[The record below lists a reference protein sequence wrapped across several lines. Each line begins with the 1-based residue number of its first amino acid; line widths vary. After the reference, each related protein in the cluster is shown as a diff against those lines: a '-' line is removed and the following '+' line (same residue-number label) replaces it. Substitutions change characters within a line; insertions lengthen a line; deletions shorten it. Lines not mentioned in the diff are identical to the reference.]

1 MTNLLGTV
9 PVFISRRAEDEH
21 VLPPVKRF
29 YLEDAIP
36 RRWCLAKSTNRTN
49 RMPGAGDT
57 LESLAHRIAVHKV
70 FRPRPGRRAHQLEY
84 LAAKL
89 PRNTPFTVHDI
100 CDATRWDTKTA
111 ANALARMMDSG
122 YNVVKLGWRGANRLY
137 VYRG

>member
-1 MTNLLGTV
+1 MEHLLGTV

-21 VLPPVKRF
+21 VLPPVNRF

-36 RRWCLAKSTNRTN
+36 RKWDQARATRRANRN
-49 RMPGAGDT
+49 ISEGDT
-57 LESLAHRIAVHKV
+57 LESLAHRVAVHKV